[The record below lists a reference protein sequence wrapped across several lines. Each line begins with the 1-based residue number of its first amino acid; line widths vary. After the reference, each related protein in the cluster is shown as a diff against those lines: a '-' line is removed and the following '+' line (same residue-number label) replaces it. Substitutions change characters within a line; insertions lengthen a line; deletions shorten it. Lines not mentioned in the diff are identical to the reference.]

1 MTNYWKDKPEQR
13 NGITKL
19 KKASAKQMEDRQ
31 KVTHNP
37 LKGFVGTC
45 IIILFLVVEMVWPM
59 PMDNVH
65 GVLRL
70 V

>member
-13 NGITKL
+13 NGKKKK
-19 KKASAKQMEDRQ
+19 KKALAKQMEDRQ
-31 KVTHNP
+31 RVIHNP
-37 LKGFVGTC
+37 LKVFVGTC
-45 IIILFLVVEMVWPM
+45 MIILFLVVEMVWPM

>member
-19 KKASAKQMEDRQ
+19 KKALAKQMEDRQ
-31 KVTHNP
+31 RVTRNP
-37 LKGFVGTC
+37 LKVFVGTC
-45 IIILFLVVEMVWPM
+45 MIILFLVVEMVWPM

>member
-31 KVTHNP
+31 KVTRNP

-45 IIILFLVVEMVWPM
+45 MSILFLVVEMVWPM